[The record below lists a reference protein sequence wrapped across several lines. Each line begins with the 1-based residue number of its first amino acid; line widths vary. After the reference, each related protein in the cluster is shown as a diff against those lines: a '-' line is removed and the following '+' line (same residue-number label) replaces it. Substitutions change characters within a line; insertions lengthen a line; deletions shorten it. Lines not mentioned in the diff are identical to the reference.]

1 MLGRLEAAN
10 MQDKL
15 NDTVSEYEDRIRN
28 MRADM
33 SSLENSLSYQTT
45 SLKRK
50 IQFNLVHDTIV

>member
-33 SSLENSLSYQTT
+33 SSLENSLSYQIP